1 MDIEWCYMALDGDY
15 YGIEQYSRAEAVH
28 IAEMRGYGYCST
40 DVARLDVGAPTS
52 IFVPDAQRTRFR
64 SDFVARFGAELPP
77 TLKFRVR
84 IQPRL
89 NWYEHRDELR
99 PEMVF
104 RTTQGEIVKLDRRVP
119 GDGTKWYVADWSN
132 GWFYEDGTLEPGDL
146 DVLLSTDGSVPTPG
160 PSLSRP
166 GENAC

>member
-1 MDIEWCYMALDGDY
+1 MEIEWRYMTPSGNY
-15 YGIEQYSRAEAVH
+15 YSVDRYTHEDAMQ
-28 IAEMRGYGYCST
+28 IAEMRACGYC
-40 DVARLDVGAPTS
+40 DADPVRLKNNLVVS
-52 IFVPDAQRTRFR
+52 VFVPTAQCARFR
-64 SDFVARFGAELPP
+64 SDFTARFGAELPA
-77 TLKFRVR
+77 TLQDKTR
-84 IQPRL
+84 IERRD
-89 NWYEHRDELR
+89 WYEHRDELR
-99 PEMVF
+99 SEMVF